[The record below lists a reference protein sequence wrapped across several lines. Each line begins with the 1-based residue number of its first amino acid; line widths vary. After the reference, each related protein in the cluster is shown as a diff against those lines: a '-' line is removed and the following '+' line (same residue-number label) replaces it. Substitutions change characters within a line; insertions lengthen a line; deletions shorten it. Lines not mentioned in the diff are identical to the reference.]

1 VDKPKQGLFI
11 RQPKILMIKLIIVGL
26 PTYSAALLTNKMVYV
41 VPMLA
46 VALLFGSNLNEGSTD
61 ETDAD
66 FEADT

>member
-46 VALLFGSNLNEGSTD
+46 VALLFGSNLKRRLTD